1 MDNINDFM
9 FKFFSFGCVYVLFK
23 LSLITCLLKKVKD
36 ENKFI
41 QSLNIF
47 KLLEFNPKIIIFDFF
62 GT

>member
-1 MDNINDFM
+1 M
-9 FKFFSFGCVYVLFK
+9 
-23 LSLITCLLKKVKD
+23 TCLLKKVKD

-41 QSLNIF
+41 QPLNIF